1 VILRDQNAKQ
11 RAVTLFRRLIDEFPQ
26 SDLARDATAAA
37 TELYTE
43 VGDHKSASLLLERLA
58 SSRGASPERADL
70 LYEAATRA
78 KEGNAPDRAVELYEQ
93 FLKVTAANDLR
104 TSVARLA
111 VAKAKLA
118 AGKEPEAE
126 RAAQETIS
134 RAPYG
139 EGEIGQRL
147 QGILA
152 EARLVLGEI
161 ALRRYERV
169 RLTEPLDRSIPAKQK
184 SLDEAVRH
192 LTTAASYGFADVS
205 LASTYK
211 IGYLQLA
218 FADALADAPRP
229 RNLRPEEMKRYEE
242 LLSEQTRPYREAAEK
257 AFRLTLEQ
265 ATQAGIE
272 NEWTARA
279 RSALGRFGG
288 AASASLMR

>member
-1 VILRDQNAKQ
+1 
-11 RAVTLFRRLIDEFPQ
+11 
-26 SDLARDATAAA
+26 
-37 TELYTE
+37 
-43 VGDHKSASLLLERLA
+43 
-58 SSRGASPERADL
+58 
-70 LYEAATRA
+70 
-78 KEGNAPDRAVELYEQ
+78 
-93 FLKVTAANDLR
+93 
-104 TSVARLA
+104 
-111 VAKAKLA
+111 
-118 AGKEPEAE
+118 
-126 RAAQETIS
+126 
-134 RAPYG
+134 
-139 EGEIGQRL
+139 
-147 QGILA
+147 
-152 EARLVLGEI
+152 VLGEI